1 MFIDRLTDV
10 SFIMENTYVMRMLSV
25 QKNRSD
31 VLSLIASLII

>member
-1 MFIDRLTDV
+1 MFIDRLRDV

-25 QKNRSD
+25 QKNRTN

>member
-25 QKNRSD
+25 QKNLTD
-31 VLSLIASLII
+31 VLS